1 MHGEAEGAALTALHC
16 RPPRW
21 AVRGEARR
29 RDEALACVPSTDSMS
44 SWGQQSWWP
53 HGRDSREQQSA
64 SHGGWTLWGPYARFH
79 GGWDPGDEETA
90 GVEETAVRPYRSRRV
105 TARVSQHTPRASSP
119 GGERCGMRLF
129 IRTLR
134 GLPQLLNVNENDK
147 EWRVLSLAAPGSLP
161 VDYAVTWDGH
171 LVDLDRALVSY
182 RFREDH
188 VIQAVRAPRVRDGE
202 HRPRQLRQMAEAIVQ
217 YREKQGRA
225 DHERAPQEKRDHCQR
240 RLL

>member
-1 MHGEAEGAALTALHC
+1 MLAPIWRYMDPPDREGQY
-16 RPPRW
+16 
-21 AVRGEARR
+21 VR
-29 RDEALACVPSTDSMS
+29 
-44 SWGQQSWWP
+44 
-53 HGRDSREQQSA
+53 H
-64 SHGGWTLWGPYARFH
+64 Y
-79 GGWDPGDEETA
+79 ETHRNPFA
-90 GVEETAVRPYRSRRV
+90 
-105 TARVSQHTPRASSP
+105 
-119 GGERCGMRLF
+119 
-129 IRTLR
+129 R
-134 GLPQLLNVNENDK
+134 GLGLHKMVLDCPDQNVMEHRWKTASYKVPGSHVSVTGHKVDDK
-147 EWRVLSLAAPGSLP
+147 GELCATTEDNGITTPADAYYSEEKVLSLAAHSGLP
-161 VDYAVTWDGH
+161 IDYAVTWDGH